1 MDGTT
6 QRVIVLAGSCLRTR
20 HSDDVLS
27 DPTPSFALMDIQG
40 AVVVTYVYQLVE
52 GEVRV
57 EKIEYRKEV
66 EAVKSVAAP
75 PPPPLTQ
82 SNSVYSGTSGGFVP
96 SGPGSPQATQG
107 VW

>member
-1 MDGTT
+1 
-6 QRVIVLAGSCLRTR
+6 
-20 HSDDVLS
+20 
-27 DPTPSFALMDIQG
+27 MDIQG

-66 EAVKSVAAP
+66 EAKPAV
-75 PPPPLTQ
+75 PPPLAQ
-82 SNSVYSGTSGGFVP
+82 SNSVYSSTSGGYGTP
-96 SGPGSPQATQG
+96 GPGSPQATQG

>member
-1 MDGTT
+1 M
-6 QRVIVLAGSCLRTR
+6 RK
-20 HSDDVLS
+20 SDDVLS

-66 EAVKSVAAP
+66 GAAKPAVA
-75 PPPPLTQ
+75 PPPLTQ
-82 SNSVYSGTSGGFVP
+82 SNSVYSGTGSEFGQ
-96 SGPGSPQATQG
+96 SGPASPQATQG

>member
-1 MDGTT
+1 
-6 QRVIVLAGSCLRTR
+6 
-20 HSDDVLS
+20 
-27 DPTPSFALMDIQG
+27 MDIQG

-66 EAVKSVAAP
+66 EAVKPAVAP
-75 PPPPLTQ
+75 PPLAQP
-82 SNSVYSGTSGGFVP
+82 NSVYSGASGGFVP
-96 SGPGSPQATQG
+96 SGPESPQATQD